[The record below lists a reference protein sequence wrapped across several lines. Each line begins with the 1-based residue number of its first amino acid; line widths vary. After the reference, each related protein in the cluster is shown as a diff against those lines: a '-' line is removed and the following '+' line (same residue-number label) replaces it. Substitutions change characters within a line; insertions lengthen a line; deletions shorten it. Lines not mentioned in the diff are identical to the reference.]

1 MPWGPGVVRHVAGL
15 MEMRCRAKNNHSIQ
29 YIEQK
34 NKKTLKKLL
43 TKWQQKGMFTFRAA
57 ERRPRK
63 RLLFLLDKG
72 AHAGHKARAAQERS
86 GSLTSE
92 ERVGREL

>member
-1 MPWGPGVVRHVAGL
+1 
-15 MEMRCRAKNNHSIQ
+15 
-29 YIEQK
+29 
-34 NKKTLKKLL
+34 
-43 TKWQQKGMFTFRAA
+43 MFTFRAA

-72 AHAGHKARAAQERS
+72 AHAGHKARAVRERS

-92 ERVGREL
+92 ERVGKRTLSSLKGKEFPFWIKLYLTGEFDSGSD